1 MDWTTVFTS
10 AEFLSRIPSIILLIT
25 AVAILCKI
33 LGIKIRTEH
42 IQIGG
47 ESRET
52 YYERTIVREQTR
64 AAKGFIHA
72 LEQKCND
79 LIEGELPYGGYKTKY
94 VLELVYDCVVDWITY
109 NHLENSEAYINC
121 KCNEIDSIIYQSK
134 PLEPFKTPEFQERVH
149 RWVKEVIEQ
158 MIAVRT
164 VYKKQMEM
172 RR

>member
-10 AEFLSRIPSIILLIT
+10 ADFLSRIPSIILLIT

-42 IQIGG
+42 FQIGG
-47 ESRET
+47 ESKET

-64 AAKGFIHA
+64 AALGFIHA

-94 VLELVYDCVVDWITY
+94 ILELVYVRVVDWITY
-109 NHLENSEAYINC
+109 NHLENTDAYINC
-121 KCNEIDSIIYQSK
+121 KCNEIDSIIYQCN
-134 PLEPFKTPEFQERVH
+134 PPVPFKTPEFQERVH
-149 RWVKEVIEQ
+149 KWVREVIEQ
-158 MIAVRT
+158 MIAVR
-164 VYKKQMEM
+164 VLYKKQMEKSK
-172 RR
+172 